1 MKITSNLK
9 TLTTTQTEMAR
20 ALGMSQQR
28 VSQLLKE
35 EVMITDS
42 DGALLILESLK
53 NFYKLR
59 AGAASAGDELDYM
72 QEKAQ
77 HERIPL
83 LHKIGRAKVS
93 GIALVMLGVDDGK
106 QQVMNRLAIEEPG
119 PQYFHFPKNDDTGY
133 DDLYFKGII
142 SEHKKQVIRGGQI
155 KEIWET
161 TTGIRNE
168 PLDLRVYNLAC
179 MKSLNIDWKKQF
191 SLLHPEGVRAD
202 EPIRKAPVR
211 EAEKPKS
218 RQVNIW

>member
-1 MKITSNLK
+1 M
-9 TLTTTQTEMAR
+9 
-20 ALGMSQQR
+20 
-28 VSQLLKE
+28 
-35 EVMITDS
+35 
-42 DGALLILESLK
+42 
-53 NFYKLR
+53 
-59 AGAASAGDELDYM
+59 
-72 QEKAQ
+72 
-77 HERIPL
+77 
-83 LHKIGRAKVS
+83 
-93 GIALVMLGVDDGK
+93 
-106 QQVMNRLAIEEPG
+106 
-119 PQYFHFPKNDDTGY
+119 
-133 DDLYFKGII
+133 
-142 SEHKKQVIRGGQI
+142 IRGGQI